1 MSWLTSKYAEGQR
14 CALYNFSSIANRFSF
29 EERGVLKFL
38 QALGKTQLT
47 LVYRIQNTA
56 DK

>member
-1 MSWLTSKYAEGQR
+1 MSWFTSKYAEGQR